1 MLADEP
7 LDFSVTRL
15 PFFLRPELPGMNK
28 TLLGHDSDP
37 DLGRTWELK
46 ESPGTW
52 GQQMDRY
59 TRKHPEKFGGE
70 SQAPDARV
78 GISWQASE
86 VGLKFTFDQHM
97 SNSMD
102 ALRLLMKV
110 PKEQPPKVREEF
122 FEVVSRKYFT
132 EGRPLADHSMLL
144 EAAREVQVPTEG
156 LLQWLQ
162 SGEGTWEIQRKY
174 AEIFYGWGYTSV
186 PVTLVSCEG
195 VDQHIQG
202 SQHLD
207 AYLQVFQRLLD
218 EPLPNKAAD
227 QKLPIWE
234 KYARMAQV
242 AGTPN
247 GKDFSWEAHDI
258 FNGETA
264 QNLRSQGCKAS

>member
-1 MLADEP
+1 MEMLADEP
-7 LDFSVTRL
+7 MDFSVTRL
-15 PFFLRPELPGMNK
+15 PFFLRPELPGINK
-28 TLLGHDSDP
+28 TLGDTKDE
-37 DLGRTWELK
+37 RTWQIS

-59 TRKHPEKFGGE
+59 TKKYPEKFGGE
-70 SQAPDARV
+70 NQAPDARV

-110 PKEQPPKVREEF
+110 QREQSANVREDF

-132 EGRPLADHSMLL
+132 EGRCLADHAMLL
-144 EAAREVQVPTEG
+144 EAAVEAHVPTDG

-195 VDQHIQG
+195 LDQHIQG
-202 SQHLD
+202 SQNLE
-207 AYLQVFQRLLD
+207 AYLQVFRRLL
-218 EPLPNKAAD
+218 EPLPAKVPE

-234 KYARMAQV
+234 KYARVAQ
-242 AGTPN
+242 ATGTPN
-247 GKDFSWEAHDI
+247 GKDFSWEAQDI
-258 FNGETA
+258 FFGATA
-264 QNLRSQGCKAS
+264 EDLRQRGQGSS